1 MLRKPSLPKR
11 NERCW
16 CGSGSKY
23 KYCCM
28 QAALPQ
34 PQRVSHYIDSGEEA
48 VRYVICNAR
57 GTGFFSTKDNQ
68 ILVFTDRATAFAVAT
83 LEEFET
89 QEPGEIN
96 VAGVGETKWQHLQ
109 ATLPFVEVADVETAV
124 QLVHER
130 IAHLTN
136 KPAEVA
142 EPLAVAPPESPEQ
155 A

>member
-16 CGSGSKY
+16 CGSGRKY

-28 QAALPQ
+28 QAATPQ
-34 PQRVSHYIDSGEEA
+34 PQKVAHYIDSGEEA

-68 ILVFTDRATAFAVAT
+68 ILVFPDRATAFAVAT
-83 LEEFET
+83 MDEFES

-109 ATLPFVEVADVETAV
+109 TTLPFIEVHDIETAV

-130 IAHLTN
+130 IAFLTN
-136 KPAEVA
+136 TSAEVA
-142 EPLAVAPPESPEQ
+142 APETPEQ